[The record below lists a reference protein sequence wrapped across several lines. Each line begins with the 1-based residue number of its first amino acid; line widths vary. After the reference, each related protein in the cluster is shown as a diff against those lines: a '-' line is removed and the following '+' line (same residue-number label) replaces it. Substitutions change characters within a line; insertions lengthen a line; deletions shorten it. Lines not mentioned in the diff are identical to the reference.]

1 MFVEYLAHGKRFLL
15 DHLFTHKSLVIS
27 GVNHPGNT
35 KIHDTLLASLAG
47 TTHAQNPVLAGF
59 TGPLD
64 AQHIKSALGKV
75 LRHTPLEKV
84 VDGMGFCMPKQAVIV
99 FPKFMLKRMG
109 SQTVVAKTDNVSSN
123 GHSSS

>member
-47 TTHAQNPVLAGF
+47 TTHTQNPVLAGF
-59 TGPLD
+59 TGSLD
-64 AQHIKSALGKV
+64 AHHIQSALGKV
-75 LRHTPLEKV
+75 LRHAPLEKV

-99 FPKFMLKRMG
+99 LAKTVLKRM
-109 SQTVVAKTDNVSSN
+109 
-123 GHSSS
+123 